1 MITVEE
7 IPVENI
13 NEFWSLHLKYLV
25 DDGIISDPEDIEY
38 FSSEE
43 YRGIIRDHMTRDTD
57 RHHMVYFAEDGR
69 RTGAAQYNTYRSED
83 GKCFILDFWVF
94 PQYRGKGMSH
104 RCFKALE
111 EYTKSDGAVYYEI
124 NSEKEDS
131 VRFWKSLGFTEN
143 GRDEYDMPV
152 FVKY

>member
-13 NEFWSLHLKYLV
+13 NEFWDLHMKYLV

-43 YRGIIRDHMTRDTD
+43 YRGIIRDHMTRGTD
-57 RHHMVYFAEDGR
+57 RHHMVYFTEDGR

-94 PQYRGKGMSH
+94 EQYRGKGMGH

-111 EYTKSDGAVYYEI
+111 EYTKADGAVYYEI